1 MPELPKTVW
10 VTKYAVDE
18 EFGLV
23 YESKYIEYA
32 SGGTLLVDHPLGG
45 TTAARS
51 GDYAPTREAALARA
65 EEMRAAKITS
75 LKRQI
80 ERLKA
85 LEF

>member
-1 MPELPKTVW
+1 MSELPKTVW
-10 VTKYAVDE
+10 VTKYALTEGLHQCPVRSADAALNYLQVMLPRAAFPVT
-18 EFGLV
+18 FGRKEWA
-23 YESKYIEYA
+23 Y
-32 SGGTLLVDHPLGG
+32 
-45 TTAARS
+45 
-51 GDYAPTREAALARA
+51 TREAALARA